1 MSAGA
6 SVLLL
11 NRTFIWPVTFPCS
24 GIVCYTRSVF
34 VGHART
40 PADPSLPHAALMHC
54 VVSHTR
60 CCFPCP
66 HDCLFALQYTH
77 SILNFLP
84 PCNFLSSCPDIGSWL
99 QLFGFQ
105 LHNVVPGFPKPEV
118 GRMEQTYE
126 LMKAPTKMQDWDSS
140 KVSITPLLDSFI
152 SNTVCLW

>member
-1 MSAGA
+1 MGHIANHRCAGCQRREAVTDRIYWQQKGQPCLWSHCSLTQPVLFSSLCLSRTYCFPERQNRNWNEGKRWDRRVEDEYRMSAGA

-40 PADPSLPHAALMHC
+40 PADTSLPHAALMHC

-66 HDCLFALQYTH
+66 CDCLFALQYTH
-77 SILNFLP
+77 
-84 PCNFLSSCPDIGSWL
+84 
-99 QLFGFQ
+99 
-105 LHNVVPGFPKPEV
+105 
-118 GRMEQTYE
+118 
-126 LMKAPTKMQDWDSS
+126 
-140 KVSITPLLDSFI
+140 
-152 SNTVCLW
+152 